1 MKHRAVIEFLTKEDQ
16 CPKNI
21 HQRMLRVYG
30 DSAPSYA
37 TVKRW
42 SAEFKRGRQ
51 SLEDDPRSGR
61 PVEVTTDEMCTA
73 VEELVMENR
82 RIKVA
87 EIAQTLDISSGT
99 VETILHMKLGM
110 TKVSCRW
117 VPKMLTPEMKHTR
130 VTICKE
136 LLDWYESDPDMFV
149 TRIIT
154 GDETWIRH
162 WDPETKQESMQWKHQ
177 ASPPPKKFRTQPS
190 AGKIMATIFWDT
202 EGVILVDYLPQ
213 KTTVTG
219 QYYANILLKL
229 KDAVKEK
236 RRGKLSK
243 GVLLLHDNAPA
254 HSSQLSQ
261 QAIREC
267 RFIQLPHPPYSPDL
281 APSDFYLFRHFKK
294 FLRGRKFNDD
304 NELKAASEQWLEGQ
318 DKEFFQTGLI
328 QLEEKW
334 KKCIAVRGDYIEK

>member
-1 MKHRAVIEFLTKEDQ
+1 MIEFLTKEDQ
-16 CPKNI
+16 RPTDI
-21 HQRMLRVYG
+21 HQRMVRVYG
-30 DSAPSYA
+30 DHAPSYA

-42 SAEFKRGRQ
+42 SAEFRRGRQ

-61 PVEVTTDEMCTA
+61 PTEATTIEKCTA

-82 RIKVA
+82 RIKVT
-87 EIAQTLDISSGT
+87 EIAQQLGISSGT
-99 VETILHMKLGM
+99 VETILHLRLGM

-117 VPKMLTPEMKHTR
+117 VPKMLTPEMKQTR

-136 LLDWYESDPDMFV
+136 LLDWYAGDLDNFF

-154 GDETWIRH
+154 GDETWIHH
-162 WDPETKQESMQWKHQ
+162 WDPETKQESMQWKHLD
-177 ASPPPKKFRTQPS
+177 SPPPRKFRTQPS
-190 AGKIMATIFWDT
+190 AGKVMATIFWDT
-202 EGVILVDYLPQ
+202 EGVILIDYLPP

-219 QYYANILLKL
+219 QYYAGVLRRLR
-229 KDAVKEK
+229 DAVKEK

-243 GVLLLHDNAPA
+243 GVLILHDNAPA
-254 HSSQLSQ
+254 HSSQLAQ

-267 RFIQLPHPPYSPDL
+267 NFTQLPHPPYSPDL

-304 NELKAASEQWLEGQ
+304 NELKAASEQWLGGQ
-318 DKEFFQTGLI
+318 NKEFFQTGLI
-328 QLEEKW
+328 SVVEKW
-334 KKCIAVRGDYIEK
+334 KKCIEVRGDYVEK